1 MAQAETTTQEQTDTA
16 PQPADQRA
24 QAPESRVGPGRSIEF
39 LNEIEL
45 EAAVELGRATL
56 SIGQVLGLGPGS
68 VVQLDKML
76 GDPVEMVIRDRLIA
90 RGEVVVVDDRFGLRV
105 TEIVSRA
112 SE

>member
-1 MAQAETTTQEQTDTA
+1 MQEQTGEALRETEETA
-16 PQPADQRA
+16 RAEEAKTSPA
-24 QAPESRVGPGRSIEF
+24 RSIEF
-39 LNEIEL
+39 LSEIEL

-56 SIGQVLGLGPGS
+56 SIGEVLGLGPGS

-76 GDPVEMVIRDRLIA
+76 GDPVEMVVKDRLIA

>member
-1 MAQAETTTQEQTDTA
+1 MAETETTTTAQTQPA
-16 PQPADQRA
+16 PQNGEPRTQVAGNTT
-24 QAPESRVGPGRSIEF
+24 VRSIEF